1 MMVESVTWFVLRSSQ
16 PSAYRTEPKYLDI
29 KISRRVKST
38 LRTDPRAFVRR
49 LPGYPVRMHE
59 LRLVELSAATIVAV
73 NNMSLK
79 PGQEQ
84 FLAPVSYGIAATVIN
99 PQTSWQ
105 RVVLDANEV
114 VGFVSANFDDEAP
127 QEHFRSV
134 LWRINVDADD
144 QGRGVGRFAVEK
156 LLEEA
161 RSRGLDRVNVI
172 YEAGDGGP
180 EAFFQRVGFTPVGE
194 TEYGEVIAEI
204 RL

>member
-1 MMVESVTWFVLRSSQ
+1 MPDV
-16 PSAYRTEPKYLDI
+16 AI
-29 KISRRVKST
+29 
-38 LRTDPRAFVRR
+38 RAS
-49 LPGYPVRMHE
+49 LGRMGD

-79 PGQEQ
+79 PGQEEY
-84 FLAPVSYGIAATVIN
+84 LSPVSYGIAATVVN
-99 PQTSWQ
+99 PQTTWQ
-105 RVVLDANEV
+105 RVVLDGDEV
-114 VGFVSANFDDEAP
+114 VAFVSGNFDIDDP

-144 QGRGVGRFAVEK
+144 QGRGVGRFAVAG

-161 RSRGLDRVNVI
+161 RNRGMDHVNVI
-172 YEAGDGGP
+172 YEAGEGGP
-180 EAFFQRVGFTPVGE
+180 QAFFERVGFTPVGE

>member
-1 MMVESVTWFVLRSSQ
+1 MG
-16 PSAYRTEPKYLDI
+16 D
-29 KISRRVKST
+29 
-38 LRTDPRAFVRR
+38 
-49 LPGYPVRMHE
+49 
-59 LRLVELSAATIVAV
+59 LRLVELSASTIVAV
-73 NNMSLK
+73 NNLSLK

-84 FLAPVSYGIAATVIN
+84 FLAPISYAVAGAVANPATA
-99 PQTSWQ
+99 WQ
-105 RVVLDANEV
+105 RVVLDGDEV
-114 VGFVSANFDDEAP
+114 VGFVSANFDDDAP
-127 QEHFRSV
+127 EEHFRSV

-161 RSRGLDRVNVI
+161 RKRGKDHVDVI
-172 YEAGDGGP
+172 YEAGEGGP

>member
-1 MMVESVTWFVLRSSQ
+1 M
-16 PSAYRTEPKYLDI
+16 AN
-29 KISRRVKST
+29 
-38 LRTDPRAFVRR
+38 
-49 LPGYPVRMHE
+49 

-84 FLAPVSYGIAATVIN
+84 FLAPISYGIAATVIN

-114 VGFVSANFDDEAP
+114 VAFVSANFDPEAP

-156 LLEEA
+156 LIEEA
-161 RSRGLDRVNVI
+161 RERDVDRVNVI
-172 YEAGDGGP
+172 YEAGEGGP
-180 EAFFQRVGFTPVGE
+180 ELFFKRVGFTPVGE

>member
-1 MMVESVTWFVLRSSQ
+1 MT
-16 PSAYRTEPKYLDI
+16 
-29 KISRRVKST
+29 
-38 LRTDPRAFVRR
+38 
-49 LPGYPVRMHE
+49 E

-73 NNMSLK
+73 NAMSLK

-84 FLAPVSYGIAATVIN
+84 FLAPTSYAVAAAVVN
-99 PQTSWQ
+99 PATSWQ
-105 RVVLDANEV
+105 RVVLDDNEV
-114 VGFVSANFDDEAP
+114 VGFVSANFDPEAP

-161 RSRGLDRVNVI
+161 RERGMDHVDVI
-172 YEAGDGGP
+172 YEAGEEGP
-180 EAFFQRVGFTPVGE
+180 EAFFRRVGFTPVDE
-194 TEYGEVIAEI
+194 TEFGEVVAEI

>member
-1 MMVESVTWFVLRSSQ
+1 M
-16 PSAYRTEPKYLDI
+16 AN
-29 KISRRVKST
+29 
-38 LRTDPRAFVRR
+38 
-49 LPGYPVRMHE
+49 

-84 FLAPVSYGIAATVIN
+84 FLAPISYGIAATVIN

-114 VGFVSANFDDEAP
+114 VAFVSANFDPEAP

-156 LLEEA
+156 LIDEA
-161 RSRGLDRVNVI
+161 RARNMDRVNVI
-172 YEAGDGGP
+172 YEAGEGGP
-180 EAFFQRVGFTPVGE
+180 EKFFTRVGFTPVNE
-194 TEYGEVIAEI
+194 TEYGEIIAEI

>member
-1 MMVESVTWFVLRSSQ
+1 M
-16 PSAYRTEPKYLDI
+16 
-29 KISRRVKST
+29 
-38 LRTDPRAFVRR
+38 
-49 LPGYPVRMHE
+49 GE
-59 LRLVELSAATIVAV
+59 LQVVELSAATIVAV

-84 FLAPVSYGIAATVIN
+84 FLAPVSYGIAATVVN

-105 RVVLDANEV
+105 RVVVDGDEV
-114 VGFVSANFDDEAP
+114 VGFVSANFDPEVP
-127 QEHFRSV
+127 IEHFRSV

-144 QGRGVGRFAVEK
+144 QRRGVGRFAVEK

-161 RSRGLDRVNVI
+161 RERGMDCVTVM
-172 YEAGDGGP
+172 YEAGDDGP